1 MEQGK
6 LVVISGFSG
15 AGKGTIMK
23 ALLKKYPD
31 YALSIS
37 VTSRKPRA
45 GEIDGVDYFFIT
57 VEQFKEMIEKEQLI
71 EYAQYVENYYG
82 TPKEYVDEQRKLGK
96 NVLLEIEIQ
105 GALKIKKKYPEAVL
119 VFVTTKDA
127 DTLINRLTNRGT
139 EDETTIKKRLERAVV
154 ESDGVENY
162 DYIVINDIL
171 DDSVE
176 TIDKI
181 IKTGHNNGYGNIS
194 VIENVKLGLET
205 RLKGE

>member
-181 IKTGHNNGYGNIS
+181 IKTGHNNSYGNIS